1 MSGPGPSLRSVVPTA
16 GRGRRLGVLAICCL
30 SLFIVGIDTTIVNV
44 ALPSLSVDLHATV
57 SGLQW
62 VVDAYTLVLAS
73 LLVLGGSSGDRLG
86 RKRVFLTGLV
96 VFSTASL
103 LCSLAP
109 TLPVL
114 VVFRMV
120 QGVGGSML
128 NPVALS
134 IITTA
139 FPDRRERAQAIGV
152 WAALIGVSMALGPV
166 LGGILVD
173 SVGWRSVFWINIPI
187 GLAAIVLTALFVPE
201 SRSEHPRRLD
211 PVGQVLVLTV
221 LAALVYGIIEAPGVG
236 MSAPR
241 ILGAFALAVAA
252 LCILLWYE
260 PRREEALL
268 EFVFFRSV
276 PFTGAAVVAVAGF
289 AALGSFLFLNTLYL
303 QETRGLSPLD
313 AGLFTLPMA
322 TMTVVAATVS
332 GWILG
337 SRGPRFPLVG
347 GGLGLTMGAL
357 MLTRVE
363 PGTSL
368 AWLFVAYFLFGTGL
382 GLINPAIGN
391 TAVSG
396 MPPAR
401 AGVAAAIASAA
412 RQVGASIGVAL
423 VGAATAS
430 ALRTRS
436 GPQPAVST
444 SGWWIV
450 VGCAVVVTAVGV
462 YSTTRRAQATADR
475 LAVRIAA

>member
-1 MSGPGPSLRSVVPTA
+1 VTS
-16 GRGRRLGVLAICCL
+16 RGRRLAVLAICCL

-96 VFSTASL
+96 VFSAASL

-134 IITTA
+134 IITNT

-187 GLAAIVLTALFVPE
+187 GLAAIVLTVLFVPE
-201 SRSEHPRRLD
+201 SRAERPRRVD

-221 LAALVYGIIEAPGVG
+221 LAALVYGIIEAPGG
-236 MSAPR
+236 GLSSPR
-241 ILGAFALAVAA
+241 ILAAFAVAVAA
-252 LCILLWYE
+252 LVALLRYE
-260 PRREEALL
+260 PRREDALL

-289 AALGSFLFLNTLYL
+289 AALGSFLFVNTLYL

-313 AGLFTLPMA
+313 AGLYTLPMA
-322 TMTVVAATVS
+322 AMTVVAATVS

-337 SRGPRFPLVG
+337 ARGPRLPLVG
-347 GGLGLTMGAL
+347 GGLGLTLGAL

-368 AWLFVAYFLFGTGL
+368 GWLFAAYFLFGSGL

-401 AGVAAAIASAA
+401 AGVAAAIASAG

-430 ALRTRS
+430 ALRTPGAS
-436 GPQPAVST
+436 GRPGVST

-450 VGCAVVVTAVGV
+450 VGCAVVVAAVGLL
-462 YSTTRRAQATADR
+462 STTRRAQATADR
-475 LAVRIAA
+475 LAVLIAD